1 VPETRIK
8 TIINGQTTEASDVPI
23 VQSNEDWREYR
34 LEDGSTLRIKFAVG
48 SVMRLDDFDADGNP
62 IYVVKGTLLTIPL
75 VVPDSLKKKA

>member
-1 VPETRIK
+1 M
-8 TIINGQTTEASDVPI
+8 
-23 VQSNEDWREYR
+23 
-34 LEDGSTLRIKFAVG
+34 EDGSTLRIKFAVG